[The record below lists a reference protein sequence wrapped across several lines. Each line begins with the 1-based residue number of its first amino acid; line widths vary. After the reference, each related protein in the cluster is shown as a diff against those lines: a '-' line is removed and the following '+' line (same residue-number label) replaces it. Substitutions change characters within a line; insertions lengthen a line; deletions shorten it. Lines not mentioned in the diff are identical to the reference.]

1 MSFSSGLAFPTF
13 LLLLGGSAYGSYFSA
28 NKLAVDAGMPIFAY
42 SFWQII
48 IASAVLLPVSLLM
61 RSPPKLSLRHLRV
74 YGLVAVVGL
83 TGPTLIVVVLADKL
97 QPAVVTLAA
106 ALIAS
111 ATYLLALAVRSESF
125 RWLSL
130 LGVALGFGGV
140 LFIVLPEE
148 SLEGQA
154 TVGWVLFSLLL
165 PASAAANN
173 VFTAKLMPPDVNSLS
188 LTTGLMTLS
197 ALLLFVLMMATDGPV
212 PLTHAGLEGVWWTLW
227 ASAAIVVTYLCFFEI
242 LRRAGALFFAQ
253 LNYVVVAAGVL
264 WAYLI
269 FGDRPSVWLWAA
281 IAAIALGLAVMNYS
295 KAKTMRGANAQI
307 GDKKVS

>member
-1 MSFSSGLAFPTF
+1 MRVKLRAMNFSSSLAFPTF

-111 ATYLLALAVRSESF
+111 ATYLLALAVRSESL

-130 LGVALGFGGV
+130 LGVVLGFGGV

-148 SLEGQA
+148 GLPDQA
-154 TVGWVLFSLLL
+154 AVGWVLFALLL
-165 PASAAANN
+165 PASAAVNN

-188 LTTGLMTLS
+188 LTTGLMTFS
-197 ALLLFVLMMATDGPV
+197 ALLLFILMMATDGPV
-212 PLTHAGLEGVWWTLW
+212 PLIHAGIEGVWWTLW

-269 FGDRPSVWLWAA
+269 FGDRPNVWLWAA
-281 IAAIALGLAVMNYS
+281 IAVIALGLAVMNYS
-295 KAKTMRGANAQI
+295 KAKTMRGAGA
-307 GDKKVS
+307 

>member
-1 MSFSSGLAFPTF
+1 MRVKLRAMNISSGLAFPTF

-61 RSPPKLSLRHLRV
+61 RSPPKLNLRHLRV

-165 PASAAANN
+165 PASAAVNN

-197 ALLLFVLMMATDGPV
+197 ALLLFILMMATDGPV

-281 IAAIALGLAVMNYS
+281 IAVIALGLAVMNYS
-295 KAKTMRGANAQI
+295 KAKTMRGADA
-307 GDKKVS
+307 